1 MKWTMT
7 SLFRNF
13 LILSVSSLALIQH
26 ARAAEISTTT
36 TASVRTSTADDG
48 QPGDI
53 EITDDGSIE
62 VSETPGF
69 TAVTIDSPN
78 DVTIDGS
85 IEIEDSDDTIGV
97 LIEPGLT
104 SNLTISGSIA
114 LTEDYSRED
123 TDDDDDDDGPLAI
136 GTGRTAI
143 RLNSG
148 GPLTGSIRME
158 TGSSLRVAGNDSA
171 GILLLDDLLGDLV
184 VNGTISVVG
193 DNAQAIT
200 VSGIVDGS
208 IAIRGAVSVQGENA
222 TGLRL
227 DSGATGAVSI
237 GGSITSTGF
246 AYTSSTNYIAPV
258 SVTSS
263 TEPLEERFDS
273 DELLVGGSGVIIG
286 GSLGQGLLV
295 NGAAADP
302 DPSDDESEDETKDT
316 IEDFNE
322 NRSSGRITSY
332 GSAPA
337 LLISSDWNGS
347 ANGDL
352 VLGGVVES
360 VLDTLDDDD
369 DDDTDE
375 VLAQFTYEYG
385 LINRGTISG
394 VGTNVG
400 FDGTAIV
407 IEGSESSGNS
417 VIIEGGIYN
426 SGTIYASAYEANA
439 TALHLGTNT
448 SVPTLVNTGSI
459 QSTISTEVSTVAKA
473 ILIEEGATLSTLEN
487 SGTIQARSTG
497 NAGEVVAVLD
507 QSGSLSSIV
516 NTGTVTAS
524 YSSDG
529 LELTLREDAVA
540 FDLSAN
546 TSGVTIHQY
555 EREATYDANGDDE
568 IDSLDTLDPSITGQI
583 IFGSGDDLLQL
594 DGGTLVGD
602 VTFGSGANQ
611 LYASDTEIEGDVSF
625 TGTSSILRLLNGS
638 SLTGDIDFG
647 NSGTSSLFEIS
658 GGSTFSGALSN
669 SRTGLDILIS
679 DSRARL
685 SSGTAVSA
693 DSLTIGNG
701 SNLIIEIDP
710 GTTFSDAVFDV
721 AGTAALSDGVDITPE
736 FTRVLNTSGTYTV
749 IRASDILADLE
760 SGDVSLSGDLPFIY
774 QTDLV
779 LTDGVTDSLDIVY
792 RLKSSDELGM
802 DTNQAA
808 AFSSALELFENSDTL
823 DAAFAGITDESAF
836 FQAYNQLLP
845 QRTDSSTR
853 LLRAQSTATYGALS
867 DQMRLLAESPGE
879 GAKAWLQETHTFTDI
894 DASEGVPGYNG
905 SGVAFAG
912 GINFPVA
919 SLDAFGVMMNFA
931 SGSYEEK
938 TGGNKPVSTDSTGI
952 GLYALKRWDE
962 LYLSGAGQVSKVNF
976 NSLRELDIISGERDS
991 SRADADVLDTQDIT
1005 DQVTADW
1012 GGTSFSATAALG
1024 TTFKAGGFFARPE
1037 LSADFFHL
1045 NQDAYREKALRNTG
1059 LALKIGAAETERASA
1074 TAMLAI
1080 GRDWEIQNGTFRIF
1094 PEARVGFRH
1103 ELLGKAYKTT
1113 ASFIDSDQTFEIA
1126 SQEEFG
1132 DSVLAGFSF
1141 NSSSSIFTARLSYD
1155 IEMSEAGT
1163 SHYVGA
1169 SGVLKF

>member
-26 ARAAEISTTT
+26 ARAAEISTATT
-36 TASVRTSTADDG
+36 TSVRTSTADDG

-62 VSETPGF
+62 VSDTSGF
-69 TAVTIDSPN
+69 TAITIDSSN

-104 SNLTISGSIA
+104 SDLTISGHIW

-123 TDDDDDDDGPLAI
+123 TDDDDDDDGSLAI
-136 GTGRTAI
+136 GTGRTGI
-143 RLNSG
+143 RLENG
-148 GPLTGSIRME
+148 GPLTGSIRLE
-158 TGSSLRVAGNDSA
+158 TGSTINIEGNDSA
-171 GILLLDDLLGDLV
+171 GILLLDDLNGDLV
-184 VNGTISVVG
+184 ANGTVSVVG

-200 VSGIVDGS
+200 ASGIVDGS
-208 IAIRGAVSVQGENA
+208 VTIKGTVSAQGENA

-227 DSGATGAVSI
+227 DSGATGAVSVS
-237 GGSITSTGF
+237 GSVTSTGF
-246 AYTSSTNYIAPV
+246 AYSSSTNYVAPAL
-258 SVTSS
+258 VTSS
-263 TEPLEERFDS
+263 TVPLDERFDS
-273 DELLVGGSGVIIG
+273 DELLAGGPAVVIG

-295 NGAAADP
+295 NGPAADP

-322 NRSSGRITSY
+322 NRTSGRITSY

-337 LLISSDWNGS
+337 LLISSDWDGS
-347 ANGDL
+347 AKGDL
-352 VLGGVVES
+352 VLGGVVET
-360 VLDTLDDDD
+360 VRDTLDDDD
-369 DDDTDE
+369 DDTDE
-375 VLAQFTYEYG
+375 ALAQFTYEYG
-385 LINRGTISG
+385 LMNRGTIYG
-394 VGTNVG
+394 IGTNVG
-400 FDGTAIV
+400 FDGTAIQ

-417 VIIEGGIYN
+417 VIVEGGFFN
-426 SGTIYASAYEANA
+426 SGTVSASAYEANA
-439 TALHLGTNT
+439 TALILGPNV
-448 SVPTLVNTGSI
+448 SVPVFVNTGTI
-459 QSTISTEVSTVAKA
+459 QSSIGTEVSTTATT
-473 ILIEEGATLSTLEN
+473 ILIDENAQLPSIEN
-487 SGTIQARSTG
+487 SGTIAARSTG

-507 QSGSLSSIV
+507 QSGSLSSIF
-516 NTGTVTAS
+516 NTGTITAS
-524 YSSDG
+524 YISDG

-546 TSGVTIHQY
+546 TSGVNLHQY

-594 DGGTLVGD
+594 EGGTLDGD
-602 VTFGSGANQ
+602 VTFGGGADQ
-611 LYASDTEIEGDVSF
+611 FYASDTEIEGDVSF
-625 TGTSSILRLLNGS
+625 TGTSSIIRLLNGS
-638 SLTGDIDFG
+638 LLTGDIDFG
-647 NSGTSSLFEIS
+647 SSSSSSLFEIS
-658 GGSTFSGALSN
+658 GGSTFAGALSN
-669 SRTGLDILIS
+669 AGSALDISID
-679 DSRARL
+679 DSRARI
-685 SSGTAVSA
+685 SSGTSVAV
-693 DSLTIGNG
+693 DSLSIENG

-710 GTTFSDAVFDV
+710 GASFSDAVFDV
-721 AGTAALSDGVDITPE
+721 AGTATLSNGVDVTPE

-760 SGDVSLSGDLPFIY
+760 SGDVSLSGDLPYIY

-779 LTDGVTDSLDIVY
+779 LTDDVTDSLDIVY
-792 RLKSSDELGM
+792 RLKSSDEMGM

-808 AFSSALELFENSDTL
+808 AFGSVLDLFERSDTL
-823 DAAFAGITDESAF
+823 NAAFAGIADESAF

-853 LLRAQSTATYGALS
+853 FLRAQSTATYGALS

-894 DASEGVPGYNG
+894 DAGEGVPGYNG
-905 SGVAFAG
+905 SGVSFAG
-912 GINFPVA
+912 GLDFPVA
-919 SLDAFGVMMNFA
+919 SLDAFGVMLNFA

-952 GLYALKRWDE
+952 GLYALKRWNE

-991 SRADADVLDTQDIT
+991 SRADADVLDTQDIN

-1012 GGTSFSATAALG
+1012 GGTSFSATAAVG
-1024 TTFKAGGFFARPE
+1024 TTFKAGSFFARPE

-1045 NQDAYREKALRNTG
+1045 NQDAYSEKALRNPG
-1059 LALKIGAAETERASA
+1059 LALKIGEAETERASA
-1074 TAMLAI
+1074 TAMLAV
-1080 GRDWEIQNGTFRIF
+1080 GRDWDIQNGMYRIF
-1094 PEARVGFRH
+1094 PEARIGFRH

-1113 ASFIDSDQTFEIA
+1113 ASFVDSDQTFEIA